1 MHQKDSLM
9 SSKYKGWQ
17 RPDARLAIRE
27 VHKLNKKL
35 REDISLQLRIAL
47 ENRVVKL
54 KHQYNL

>member
-1 MHQKDSLM
+1 M